1 MSRQPTPG
9 GDAGTWGTVLNDYLS
24 VSINT
29 DGTLKSAAVSTA
41 GAEVT
46 SNKSTDGTL
55 ASNSTTLYPSQSAVK
70 TYADTKVSASGTT
83 TLTNKRITRRVL
95 ALSANSA
102 TPAINTD
109 SYDVVHITSQTAAIT
124 SFTSSLTG
132 TAVDGDLLRISITGT
147 GAVAITWG
155 ASFEASTVAL
165 PTTTVTTARLDVGFV
180 WNTESS
186 KWRCIASA

>member
-1 MSRQPTPG
+1 MSRQPIPG
-9 GDAGTWGTVLNDYLS
+9 SDAGTWGTILNDYLS
-24 VSINT
+24 VSIDT

-46 SNKSTDGTL
+46 TNKDIDATM
-55 ASNSTTLYPSQSAVK
+55 AANSDTKYPSQKAVK
-70 TYADTKVSASGTT
+70 TMVASGDVTMS
-83 TLTNKRITRRVL
+83 NKRITRRVL

-102 TPAINTD
+102 TPSINTD
-109 SYDVVHITSQTAAIT
+109 SYDVVHITAQSAAIT
-124 SFTSSLTG
+124 SFTSGLSG
-132 TAVDGDLLRISITGT
+132 SPVDGDMLRISITGT

-155 ASFEASTVAL
+155 ASFEASTLAL
-165 PTTTVTTARLDVGFV
+165 PTTTVSTTRLDVGFI